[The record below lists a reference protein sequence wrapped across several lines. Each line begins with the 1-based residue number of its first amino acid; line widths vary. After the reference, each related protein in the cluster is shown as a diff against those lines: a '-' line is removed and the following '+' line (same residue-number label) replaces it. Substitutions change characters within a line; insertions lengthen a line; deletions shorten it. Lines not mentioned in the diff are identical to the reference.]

1 MGCTFIAPLTL
12 MQQLLI
18 AIFFHFLLT
27 MSMMEMLKGQFE
39 SVTTPLVHYVHNFPQ
54 AFNYWL
60 LFAQINDGIMSDHD
74 LLGGVTYIKM
84 PSTFFIAFKKSIIS
98 EYGTQE
104 ENCFLKYPA
113 HGKNM

>member
-1 MGCTFIAPLTL
+1 
-12 MQQLLI
+12 
-18 AIFFHFLLT
+18 
-27 MSMMEMLKGQFE
+27 MEMLKGQFE
-39 SVTTPLVHYVHNFPQ
+39 SVTTPLGHYVHNFPK

-74 LLGGVTYIKM
+74 LLGMGVTYIKM

-104 ENCFLKYPA
+104 ENCFLKKYV
-113 HGKNM
+113 K

>member
-1 MGCTFIAPLTL
+1 
-12 MQQLLI
+12 
-18 AIFFHFLLT
+18 
-27 MSMMEMLKGQFE
+27 MMEMLKGQFE
-39 SVTTPLVHYVHNFPQ
+39 SVTTPLGHYVHNFPK

-98 EYGTQE
+98 EYETQE
-104 ENCFLKYPA
+104 EIVFLKIQLMEKTCKIISN
-113 HGKNM
+113 HKKSIQFSKVTF

>member
-1 MGCTFIAPLTL
+1 MQTLFIALF
-12 MQQLLI
+12 I
-18 AIFFHFLLT
+18 VIFFHFLLT

-74 LLGGVTYIKM
+74 LFWGCHIYIKM
-84 PSTFFIAFKKSIIS
+84 PSAFFIVFKKI
-98 EYGTQE
+98 
-104 ENCFLKYPA
+104 
-113 HGKNM
+113 